1 MAMTADGLKAAI
13 QEEMESLTSESS
25 PDAAQSKMAN
35 AIINY
40 IKENLEVKI
49 PSGSLIETVS
59 GGSGV
64 AALGVANV
72 DAVDC
77 EVS

>member
-13 QEEMESLTSESS
+13 QEEMESLTSEST
-25 PDAAQSKMAN
+25 PDAAQTKMAN

-40 IKENLEVKI
+40 IKQNMEVKI
-49 PSGSLIETVS
+49 PTGSLIKTVS
-59 GGSGV
+59 GGSG
-64 AALGVANV
+64 APALGVAN
-72 DAVDC
+72 AAKIDC